1 MQALFPNALG
11 AYMSISVAN
20 NGIGFEQK
28 YADRIFSLFQRLHGR
43 SEFAGTGIGLAVCK
57 KVVENHA
64 GYLSACSR
72 PGLGS
77 TFRVYLPV
85 E

>member
-1 MQALFPNALG
+1 
-11 AYMSISVAN
+11 MSISVED

-28 YADRIFSLFQRLHGR
+28 YADRIFNLFQRLHGR

-64 GYLSACSR
+64 GYLSARSR